1 MDLEPI
7 DGIDMEMDLP
17 PEFCRYQDD
26 GCELAATY
34 LGHKSSCLNCPFSRC
49 VYDEP
54 GGKQR
59 MIKRLRAREMARLF
73 NKEGKGIK
81 ELAIMF
87 GVSRRTVQ
95 RALKA
100 ASDDTY
106 SGVANRDEMESKP
119 SGVRG
124 NPERQRTGEVKN
136 G

>member
-1 MDLEPI
+1 MELEPM
-7 DGIDMEMDLP
+7 DEIDMEMDLP
-17 PEFCRYQDD
+17 PEFCRYHDD

-34 LGHKSSCLNCPFSRC
+34 LGDKSSCLSCPFSRC

-73 NKEGKGIK
+73 NTEGKGIR
-81 ELAIMF
+81 ELAVMF

-100 ASDDTY
+100 ASNDIYGGGD
-106 SGVANRDEMESKP
+106 NRDEQKVKP
-119 SGVRG
+119 SGVIG
-124 NPERQRTGEVKN
+124 NPERQRTGELKN